1 MLCTNRLIRSVALL
15 VCFLLSQPSEA
26 QFSLAKIFGSG
37 MVLQREQ
44 PIHIWGEGI
53 PTQSV
58 NGSLSTENQQTI
70 VAADSLWHLVFKKQ
84 KANAVPQ
91 TIRIT
96 SNDVAIELTNILI
109 GDVWISA
116 GQSNM
121 AFMLKNDQFARQT
134 LSNAQRPNLRLLNWQ
149 AGLTTY
155 NFPYKPAEISRLKP
169 ENFYS
174 GSWQMADSLTARD
187 FSAVAFYFGQ
197 MVQASTNIPL
207 GLIHLAVGGSPCEAW
222 MRAEAVKDDAELAK
236 VFRGNWLKNNSLEPW
251 CIERGHQNLDNL
263 IHEKYELPND
273 SLGYNHPFKPSFLYQ
288 AGIEPLLNFPI
299 KGIIWYQGE
308 SNSLSLGRVNQ
319 HEKLFPLLIQDWR
332 KNWKQGDFPFYF
344 CQLSS
349 IGTEKGYQSQY
360 WPEFRDS
367 QRRMAATIPNVGMAV
382 TSDYGHPSDV
392 HPTNKKVVGERLAR
406 LALAE
411 TYHQKITA
419 SGPVFLKVKKKK
431 NQFILTFQYTEKELK
446 TADSQAIR
454 GFELEDD
461 FGKRAETQA
470 MIKGKK
476 IIIPSNQVTSYRR
489 ILYGWKPYPDANLTN
504 SEGLPVSTFVVEL

>member
-1 MLCTNRLIRSVALL
+1 MLCISKLRLIALL
-15 VCFLLSQPSEA
+15 VFFLISQTSEA
-26 QFSLAKIFGSG
+26 QFSLAKVFGSG

-44 PIHIWGEGI
+44 PIHVWGKGI
-53 PTQSV
+53 PAQSV
-58 NGSLSTENQQTI
+58 TGRFSAENQETTI
-70 VAADSLWHLVFKKQ
+70 ASDSSWHLVFKKQ
-84 KANAVPQ
+84 KANLTPQ
-91 TIRIT
+91 KILISNGDTI
-96 SNDVAIELTNILI
+96 IELTNILI

-134 LSNAQRPNLRLLNWQ
+134 LHNAQHFNLRLLNWQ
-149 AGLTTY
+149 AGVTTY

-169 ENFYS
+169 ENFYA
-174 GSWQMADSLTARD
+174 GSWQMADSLTTRD

-197 MVQASTNIPL
+197 MVQASTNIPI

-222 MRAEAVKDDAELAK
+222 IRAEAVKDDAELAK
-236 VFRGNWLKNNSLEPW
+236 IFRGNWLTNSNLEPW
-251 CIERGHQNLDNL
+251 CVERGYQNLDNL
-263 IHEKYELPND
+263 IQKKYELLND

-299 KGIIWYQGE
+299 KGMIWYQGE

-332 KNWKQGDFPFYF
+332 RNWKQGDFPFYF

-349 IGTEKGYQSQY
+349 IGTEKGYKSQY

-367 QRRMAATIPNVGMAV
+367 QRRIAATIPHVGMAV

-411 TYHQKITA
+411 TYHQKIAA
-419 SGPVFLKVKKKK
+419 SGPVFLKVKKKT
-431 NQFILTFQYTEKELK
+431 NQFILTFQHTERGLK
-446 TADSQAIR
+446 TADSQVVR
-454 GFELEDD
+454 GFELEEAS
-461 FGKRAETQA
+461 GKRADVQA
-470 MIKGKK
+470 IIKGKT
-476 IIIPSNQVTSYRR
+476 IIIPANKSTTYRR
-489 ILYGWKPYPDANLTN
+489 LFYAWQPYTTANLIN
-504 SEGLPVSTFVVEL
+504 SEGLPASTFVVEL

>member
-1 MLCTNRLIRSVALL
+1 MLCTNKLRSVALL
-15 VCFLLSQPSEA
+15 VCLFLSQPSEA

-44 PIHIWGEGI
+44 LIHIWGKGI
-53 PTQSV
+53 PAQSV
-58 NGSLSTENQQTI
+58 TGRFSTENQKTTI
-70 VAADSLWHLVFKKQ
+70 ASDSSWHLVFKKQ

-96 SNDVAIELTNILI
+96 SNEVAIELTNILI

-134 LSNAQRPNLRLLNWQ
+134 LPHAQHPNLRLLNWQ

-155 NFPYKPAEISRLKP
+155 NSPYKPAEISRLKP
-169 ENFYS
+169 ENFYA

-197 MVQASTNIPL
+197 MVQASINIPI

-222 MRAEAVKDDAELAK
+222 MRAEAVKADAELAK

-263 IHEKYELPND
+263 INEKSELLND
-273 SLGYNHPFKPSFLYQ
+273 SLGYNHPFKPTFLYQ

-299 KGIIWYQGE
+299 KGVIWYQGE

-319 HEKLFPLLIQDWR
+319 HEKLFPLLIKDWR

-349 IGTEKGYQSQY
+349 IGTEKGYKSQY

-367 QRRMAATIPNVGMAV
+367 QRRIAATIPNVGMVV

-392 HPTNKKVVGERLAR
+392 HPTNKKVIGERLAR
-406 LALAE
+406 LALAT
-411 TYHQKITA
+411 TYRQKIAA
-419 SGPVFLKVKKKK
+419 SGPVFLKVKKKT
-431 NQFILTFQYTEKELK
+431 NQFILIFQYTEKELK
-446 TADSQAIR
+446 TADNQAVR
-454 GFELEDD
+454 GFELEEAS
-461 FGKRAETQA
+461 GKCTKVQA
-470 MIKGKK
+470 IIKGKT
-476 IIIPSNQVTSYRR
+476 IIIPNNKSTTYRR
-489 ILYGWKPYPDANLTN
+489 LLYAWQPYTTANLIN
-504 SEGLPVSTFVVEL
+504 SEGLPASTFVVEL